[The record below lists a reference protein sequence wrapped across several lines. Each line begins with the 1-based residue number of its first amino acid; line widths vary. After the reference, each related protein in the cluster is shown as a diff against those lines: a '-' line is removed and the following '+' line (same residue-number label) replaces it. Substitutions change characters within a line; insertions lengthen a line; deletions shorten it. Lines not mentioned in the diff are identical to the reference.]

1 MKLKRIIAMFID
13 WNLSGIPALIY
24 SLFFLSLVNHFP
36 QAVGFAV
43 IPFPF
48 FVISLPLI
56 FVYRDVI
63 FRGQS
68 IGKRILKLKIVDLET
83 RDLPLQSKLI
93 RRNVFFFILPVEII
107 LIIIKNQTIGD
118 MITNAPILKKDKKS
132 VKISL
137 DLFIFAP
144 IVFV

>member
-93 RRNVFFFILPVEII
+93 RRNVFFFILLVEII

-118 MITNAPILKKDKKS
+118 MITNTTIIKQKQS
-132 VKISL
+132 EQI
-137 DLFIFAP
+137 
-144 IVFV
+144 

>member
-24 SLFFLSLVNHFP
+24 SLLFLSLVNHFP

-63 FRGQS
+63 FKGQS
-68 IGKRILKLKIVDLET
+68 IGKRIFKLKIVDLET
-83 RDLPLQSKLI
+83 KNLPLKSKLI
-93 RRNVFFFILPVEII
+93 RRNVFFFILPIEII

-118 MITNAPILKKDKKS
+118 MVTNTTIIKQKQS
-132 VKISL
+132 EQV
-137 DLFIFAP
+137 
-144 IVFV
+144 

>member
-24 SLFFLSLVNHFP
+24 SLFFLSLVNLFP

-118 MITNAPILKKDKKS
+118 MITNTTIIKQKQS
-132 VKISL
+132 EQI
-137 DLFIFAP
+137 
-144 IVFV
+144 

>member
-13 WNLSGIPALIY
+13 WNLSGIPTLIY

-107 LIIIKNQTIGD
+107 LIIIKNHTIGD
-118 MITNAPILKKDKKS
+118 MITNTTIIKQKQS
-132 VKISL
+132 EQI
-137 DLFIFAP
+137 
-144 IVFV
+144 

>member
-13 WNLSGIPALIY
+13 WNLSGIPGLIY

-48 FVISLPLI
+48 FVMSLPLI

-83 RDLPLQSKLI
+83 MGLPLQSKLI

-118 MITNAPILKKDKKS
+118 MITNTTIIKQKQS
-132 VKISL
+132 EQI
-137 DLFIFAP
+137 
-144 IVFV
+144 